1 MASAVVVLGR
11 VAFLAAFRI
20 RCPRVVMA
28 DQPPEVP
35 IVLGEPDFRRM
46 LAREVQ
52 RATRYQDFLS
62 LFLVRLGLPGGSHP
76 ALRASVARKL
86 VELLRGSDLVGVVG
100 EDVAVILVHTPDT
113 DAIGITERMQR
124 ALEEFVLSVPRGG
137 QSDPVTVQLA
147 LVAFPG
153 DATSDEAL
161 LARAQARL
169 PKLS

>member
-1 MASAVVVLGR
+1 MAEQ
-11 VAFLAAFRI
+11 
-20 RCPRVVMA
+20 PR
-28 DQPPEVP
+28 EIP
-35 IVLGEPDFRRM
+35 IVLDESDFRHM

-52 RATRYQDFLS
+52 RAARYQDFLS
-62 LFLVRLGLPGGSHP
+62 LFLVRVVQPGG
-76 ALRASVARKL
+76 ADATLRAAIARQL
-86 VELLRGSDLVGVVG
+86 VEWLRASDLVGVVG

-124 ALEEFVLSVPRGG
+124 GLEEFLHSAPRGG
-137 QSDPVTVQLA
+137 RSDPVGVQVA

>member
-1 MASAVVVLGR
+1 MVEQ
-11 VAFLAAFRI
+11 
-20 RCPRVVMA
+20 PR
-28 DQPPEVP
+28 EVP

-62 LFLVRLGLPGGSHP
+62 LFLVRLVPSGGSD
-76 ALRASVARKL
+76 ATLRAGVAGRL
-86 VELLRGSDLVGVVG
+86 VELLRASDLVGVVG

-124 ALEEFVLSVPRGG
+124 ALQEFVLSVPRGVRAH
-137 QSDPVTVQLA
+137 PVTVQLA

-153 DATSDEAL
+153 DATDDEAL
-161 LARAQARL
+161 LTRALARL

>member
-1 MASAVVVLGR
+1 MAEQPQE
-11 VAFLAAFRI
+11 I
-20 RCPRVVMA
+20 PR
-28 DQPPEVP
+28 EVP
-35 IVLGEPDFRRM
+35 IVLAEPDFRRM
-46 LAREVQ
+46 LDREVQ

-62 LFLVRLGLPGGSHP
+62 LFLVRLVQSGGSD
-76 ALRASVARKL
+76 ATLRADVASKL
-86 VELLRGSDLVGVVG
+86 VELLRASDLVGVVG

-124 ALEEFVLSVPRGG
+124 ALEEFVVSLPRGG
-137 QSDPVTVQLA
+137 RSDPVKLQLA

-153 DATSDEAL
+153 DATSDEGL